1 MVMAGD
7 RKRMEPLV
15 MSGVKG
21 IDRVVEVGKSM
32 EFGFVWDGEDL
43 RERLTREII

>member
-1 MVMAGD
+1 
-7 RKRMEPLV
+7 

-32 EFGFVWDGEDL
+32 EFGFVWDGMDL
-43 RERLTREII
+43 RRKRKYHD